1 MRTYSK
7 ISTVSL
13 FCVSLCIGL
22 YLFFLNPQLDSF
34 FSGSDGKEPY
44 VYFANRIFEAN
55 YSYISESILLP
66 LFARVIGASQSPYRY
81 LILCAIA
88 TILILPNVAWLAQ
101 SYFKNTTQSV
111 SLLVVFILTYR
122 YLHEF
127 LLSFPDPLTILLI
140 SALCFQRKQQFIF
153 IAAFLTGLSH
163 FSMASLGLCACA
175 LLIFCANANDRI
187 LQQKLAKH
195 VVLGLI
201 AAKIFLSLWYAIFE
215 YQLESRLSIVVS
227 NGAQSFIDSYQ
238 TQQLEFWLTPG
249 IPFLVAYGAICA
261 YFAFCNQIAFALALL
276 LSISLA
282 YAGLFFATDGLRVF
296 AVIVVGPYLIALR
309 QIITELYPKVCHVES
324 DKVKCF
330 ISALSR
336 EFRWIALGLTCAS
349 FWTLLTLKAK
359 NKGLLIN
366 NITEVHI
373 FMVSLNPVILY
384 LWFTSILMFAVIAIP
399 FLRRLTIWLGFAK
412 ISVVLPLAIVM
423 TQLFRQELMP
433 PGPMTLVQKILA
445 FAVFLGISCL
455 MMKFKFLIVY
465 RRYQS
470 NIERLGHLLFR

>member
-1 MRTYSK
+1 M
-7 ISTVSL
+7 
-13 FCVSLCIGL
+13 
-22 YLFFLNPQLDSF
+22 
-34 FSGSDGKEPY
+34 
-44 VYFANRIFEAN
+44 
-55 YSYISESILLP
+55 
-66 LFARVIGASQSPYRY
+66 
-81 LILCAIA
+81 
-88 TILILPNVAWLAQ
+88 
-101 SYFKNTTQSV
+101 
-111 SLLVVFILTYR
+111 
-122 YLHEF
+122 
-127 LLSFPDPLTILLI
+127 
-140 SALCFQRKQQFIF
+140 
-153 IAAFLTGLSH
+153 
-163 FSMASLGLCACA
+163 
-175 LLIFCANANDRI
+175 
-187 LQQKLAKH
+187 
-195 VVLGLI
+195 
-201 AAKIFLSLWYAIFE
+201 
-215 YQLESRLSIVVS
+215 
-227 NGAQSFIDSYQ
+227 
-238 TQQLEFWLTPG
+238 
-249 IPFLVAYGAICA
+249 
-261 YFAFCNQIAFALALL
+261 
-276 LSISLA
+276 
-282 YAGLFFATDGLRVF
+282 RVF

-470 NIERLGHLLFR
+470 HIERLGHLLFR